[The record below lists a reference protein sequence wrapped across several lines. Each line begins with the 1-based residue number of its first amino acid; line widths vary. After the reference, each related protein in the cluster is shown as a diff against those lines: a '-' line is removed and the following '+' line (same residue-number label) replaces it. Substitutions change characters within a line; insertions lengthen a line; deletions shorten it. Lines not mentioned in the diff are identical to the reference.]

1 MSDKRVEVIRPDAQQ
16 QLHGVEHRPN
26 YRRDPYSKAI
36 FLVDEKAIF
45 EHQQKKVE
53 RSKLNSANDRISSLE
68 NNVKEMKSMLSSLI
82 NMLEEGN
89 KN

>member
-16 QLHGVEHRPN
+16 QLHGVEHRPT
-26 YRRDPYSKAI
+26 YKRDPYSKAI
-36 FLVDEKAIF
+36 FVVDEKALF

-53 RSKLNSANDRISSLE
+53 RRKLNNANDRISSLE
-68 NNVKEMKSMLSSLI
+68 NDVKEMKSMLSSLI
-82 NMLEEGN
+82 NIIEESN